1 MATVS
6 LVLGA
11 GGARGYAHIGV
22 IAELEARGYK
32 IVGISGCS
40 MGAVVGGLYAAG
52 GLEDYRRWAETLRWI
67 DVVRLLDLNFRNVSV
82 RGDKVFGRI
91 REIIGDPRIETLP
104 IGYTAIATDLRSSK
118 EIWFRRGS
126 LLAAM
131 RASVAIPGIVTP
143 VVQDGRL
150 LVDGGVLNPLPIVAA
165 VAQQADLIIAVDVNA
180 RQLSL
185 AGQMPKE
192 VQQSDQK
199 SGQIPTDSQG
209 RAGILL
215 STIEVMQ
222 SALTKYKIAGYSPDL
237 VIRVPKDIGGFHEFH
252 RAKTL
257 IDAGQEMAR
266 RHLDAFEQGELQ
278 PDIEFDSV
286 DQ

>member
-22 IAELEARGYK
+22 IAELEARGYS
-32 IVGISGCS
+32 IVGLSGCS

-67 DVVRLLDLNFRNVSV
+67 DVVRLLDLSFRDVSV

-91 REIIGDPRIETLP
+91 REMIGDPDIESLP
-104 IGYTAIATDLRSSK
+104 IGYTAIATDLHSSK
-118 EIWFRRGS
+118 EIWFRHGS

-143 VVQDGRL
+143 IVQGGRL

-185 AGQMPKE
+185 AGQLPTE
-192 VQQSDQK
+192 QPEDQK
-199 SGQIPTDSQG
+199 LNQMRAGNLG

-252 RAKTL
+252 RAKAL
-257 IDAGQEMAR
+257 IDAGREMAR
-266 RHLDAFEQGELQ
+266 RHLDAFEQGDLQ
-278 PDIEFDSV
+278 PGIEFESV